1 MRSRLMVYAHQQEIK
16 IIKTGKN
23 THLVLLRRGAGGK
36 VNNAIKISLQWHYN
50 RFKRKAHQV

>member
-36 VNNAIKISLQWHYN
+36 VNNAIKISLQ
-50 RFKRKAHQV
+50 